1 MINPMFLNYAANR
14 LPGTHWSQF
23 DPGLQNRL
31 EIQQQMIA
39 ELQADDVRWVVR
51 DTSFDGYIEPNGSS
65 WHSGVHLLDD
75 YIDTHYRPVGRS
87 EGVSVWLRR
96 DTAAPDTSADPA
108 ECRLEPPQA

>member
-1 MINPMFLNYAANR
+1 
-14 LPGTHWSQF
+14 
-23 DPGLQNRL
+23 
-31 EIQQQMIA
+31 MIA

-51 DTSFDGYIEPNGSS
+51 DTSFDGYIAPNGSS